1 MEYGFDHLHL
11 RCQDLEGAVDFYVKM
26 LGGEV
31 VKRFEV
37 NGMPIV
43 RVVVGGTNIAFSPI
57 TKNLSIT
64 VPADEPRWGAY
75 QIGFTVAD
83 LEQAMAELKA
93 KGGKFKNEP
102 FDAAPGVRA
111 VFMEG
116 PDGIEIELMQVGN

>member
-1 MEYGFDHLHL
+1 MEYNFDHLHL
-11 RCQDLEGAVDFYVKM
+11 RCQDLEAAIDFYVNM

-43 RVVVGGTNIAFSPI
+43 RLVVGNTNIAFSPL
-57 TKNLSIT
+57 KQGMSVNVS
-64 VPADEPRWGAY
+64 ADEPCWGAY

-83 LEQAMAELKA
+83 LEKAMEELKA

-111 VFMEG
+111 VFMEA
-116 PDGIEIELMQVGN
+116 PDGVEIELMQVSG